1 MKSVNSSD
9 RTLLVMAGGTGGH
22 IMPGLAVA
30 THMRERG
37 WQVVWMGN
45 PEKMEGRLVPAA
57 GIKLLPLH
65 FAGLRGKGP
74 LALLKLPFLLA
85 RACLQARRALKQSR
99 PAVVL
104 GMGGYVAVPGGM
116 MAALQRIPLVIHEQ
130 NAVAGTANKWL
141 AKMATFVLTGFPD
154 VLPGGTMV
162 GNPVRHE
169 LVATG
174 DPAGRY
180 GARDGVLRILVVGG
194 SLGAQALNTVM
205 PAAMAQIAPQ
215 QRPHILHQAGEQH
228 IASLQ
233 DAYEKAGVTAECL
246 PFIENM
252 VSAMTSADLVICR
265 AGAMTVAEV
274 AAVGVAALFVP
285 LPHAID
291 DHQTAN
297 AAWLTS
303 RNAAWSQ
310 AQRDLTAA
318 WLADWIQSRTRD
330 ELMQTAVAARAC
342 AITQAAQT
350 IADICERASA
360 GKT

>member
-1 MKSVNSSD
+1 MSRMQADS
-9 RTLLVMAGGTGGH
+9 RTLLIMAGGTGGH

-30 THMRERG
+30 EQMRERG
-37 WQVVWMGN
+37 WDIAWLGN

-57 GIKLLPLH
+57 GITLLPLH

-74 LALLKLPFLLA
+74 LALLKLPLTLA
-85 RACLQARRALKQSR
+85 RACLQARRAIRQCR
-99 PAVVL
+99 PAAVL
-104 GMGGYVAVPGGM
+104 GMGGYVAVPGGL
-116 MAALQRIPLVIHEQ
+116 MARMAGIPLVIHEQ

-141 AKMATFVLTGFPD
+141 AKMAAFVLTGFPD
-154 VLPGGTMV
+154 VLPNGQMV
-162 GNPVRHE
+162 GNPVRSE
-169 LVATG
+169 LVGTPEPGA
-174 DPAGRY
+174 RY
-180 GARDGVLRILVVGG
+180 GARDGALRILVVGG
-194 SLGAQALNTVM
+194 SLGAQALNTVV
-205 PAAMAQIAPQ
+205 PAAMALIPQQ
-215 QRPHILHQAGEQH
+215 QRPQLMHQAGEQH

-233 DAYEKAGVTAECL
+233 DAYKQAGVSAECL
-246 PFIENM
+246 PFIDDM
-252 VSAMTSADLVICR
+252 VSAMKSADLVICR

-303 RNAAWSQ
+303 RDAAW
-310 AQRDLTAA
+310 AQPQRELTAA
-318 WLADWIQSRTRD
+318 WLAEWIQSRTRD
-330 ELMQTAVAARAC
+330 QLMQTAVAARAC
-342 AITQAAQT
+342 ARTQATQT